1 MRKFLLLF
9 LVVGVLVV
17 GGCGAAAKTQTAA
30 AKDTVTVTTNAKNA
44 ATATNKNAKAATA
57 GKTTTGEAQGTMQ
70 LEVKNNGQTFRVALN
85 KSQAAQDFYK
95 QLPLTV
101 DVKNFSDN
109 EKIFY
114 PPQKLKTQDAVV
126 AHATKG
132 TLAYFIPWGNLT
144 FFYKDYA
151 PVSAD
156 LIEIGKVV
164 SGDADL
170 EKLSGKLEI
179 TAAK

>member
-1 MRKFLLLF
+1 MSMRKFLVLL
-9 LVVGVLVV
+9 LAVGLFVV
-17 GGCGAAAKTQTAA
+17 GGCGGSTAKTTAAPQTAA
-30 AKDTVTVTTNAKNA
+30 TNQ
-44 ATATNKNAKAATA
+44 TATAKAADKDTRE
-57 GKTTTGEAQGTMQ
+57 EAQGTMQ
-70 LEVKNNGQTFRVALN
+70 VEVKNNGRTFRVELN
-85 KSQAAQDFYK
+85 KSKAAQDFYK
-95 QLPLTV
+95 QLPLSV

-114 PPQKLKTQDAVV
+114 PPQKLQTQGAIV
-126 AHATKG
+126 AHVKKG

-151 PVSAD
+151 PVSED

-164 SGDADL
+164 SGDAAL
-170 EKLSGKLEI
+170 EKLAGKLEI

>member
-1 MRKFLLLF
+1 MSKILLLF
-9 LVVGVLVV
+9 LMVSLLVV
-17 GGCGAAAKTQTAA
+17 GGCGGSASKTTVAPNKAAASSQTAN
-30 AKDTVTVTTNAKNA
+30 T
-44 ATATNKNAKAATA
+44 TATVNAT

-85 KSQAAQDFYK
+85 KSQAAKD
-95 QLPLTV
+95 
-101 DVKNFSDN
+101 
-109 EKIFY
+109 FY

-170 EKLSGKLEI
+170 EKLRGKLEI

>member
-1 MRKFLLLF
+1 MSKILLLI
-9 LVVGVLVV
+9 LMVSLLVV
-17 GGCGAAAKTQTAA
+17 GGCGGSASKTTAAPNKAAASSQTAN
-30 AKDTVTVTTNAKNA
+30 T
-44 ATATNKNAKAATA
+44 TATVNAA

-109 EKIFY
+109 EKLFY

>member
-1 MRKFLLLF
+1 MSKILLLI
-9 LVVGVLVV
+9 LMVSLLVV
-17 GGCGAAAKTQTAA
+17 GGCGGSASKTTAAPNKAAASSQTANTTT
-30 AKDTVTVTTNAKNA
+30 TVNA
-44 ATATNKNAKAATA
+44 AS
-57 GKTTTGEAQGTMQ
+57 KTGTGEAQGTMQ

>member
-1 MRKFLLLF
+1 MSKILIIILAFSLLL
-9 LVVGVLVV
+9 V
-17 GGCGAAAKTQTAA
+17 GGCGGSIAKTQAAPDKTTVAGKQAASANNTTA
-30 AKDTVTVTTNAKNA
+30 TTNL
-44 ATATNKNAKAATA
+44 A
-57 GKTTTGEAQGTMQ
+57 GKADAGEAQGTMQ
-70 LEVKNNGQTFRVALN
+70 IEIKNNSRTFRVVLN
-85 KSQAAQDFYK
+85 DSQAARDFYK
-95 QLPLTV
+95 QLPLSV

>member
-1 MRKFLLLF
+1 MRKFLLLI
-9 LVVGVLVV
+9 LTVSLLAV
-17 GGCGAAAKTQTAA
+17 GGCGDAAKTQTAA
-30 AKDTVTVTTNAKNA
+30 AKDTATVTTNAKNA
-44 ATATNKNAKAATA
+44 ATAE
-57 GKTTTGEAQGTMQ
+57 KTITGEAQGTMQ

-85 KSQAAQDFYK
+85 NSQAAQDFYK

>member
-1 MRKFLLLF
+1 MSKILLLI
-9 LVVGVLVV
+9 LMVSLLVV
-17 GGCGAAAKTQTAA
+17 GGCGGSASKTTAAPNKAAASSQTAN
-30 AKDTVTVTTNAKNA
+30 T
-44 ATATNKNAKAATA
+44 TATVNAA
-57 GKTTTGEAQGTMQ
+57 GKTTTGEAHGTMQ

>member
-1 MRKFLLLF
+1 
-9 LVVGVLVV
+9 V
-17 GGCGAAAKTQTAA
+17 AAAMLRKLTTAA
-30 AKDTVTVTTNAKNA
+30 AKDTATVTTNAKNA
-44 ATATNKNAKAATA
+44 ATAE
-57 GKTTTGEAQGTMQ
+57 KTITGEAQGTMQ

-85 KSQAAQDFYK
+85 NSQAAQDFYK

-101 DVKNFSDN
+101 EVKNFSDN

-126 AHATKG
+126 AHATTG

-164 SGDADL
+164 SGGADL
-170 EKLSGKLEI
+170 EKLTGKLEI
-179 TAAK
+179 TAAQ

>member
-1 MRKFLLLF
+1 
-9 LVVGVLVV
+9 
-17 GGCGAAAKTQTAA
+17 
-30 AKDTVTVTTNAKNA
+30 
-44 ATATNKNAKAATA
+44 
-57 GKTTTGEAQGTMQ
+57 MQ
-70 LEVKNNGQTFRVALN
+70 LEVKNNGQTFRVTLN
-85 KSQAAQDFYK
+85 QSPAAQDFYK
-95 QLPLTV
+95 QLPLSV

-132 TLAYFIPWGNLT
+132 TLAYFIPWDNLT

>member
-1 MRKFLLLF
+1 VSL
-9 LVVGVLVV
+9 LVV
-17 GGCGAAAKTQTAA
+17 GGCGDAAKTQTAA
-30 AKDTVTVTTNAKNA
+30 AKDTATVTTNAKNA
-44 ATATNKNAKAATA
+44 ATATNKNAQAATA
-57 GKTTTGEAQGTMQ
+57 EKTITGEAQGTMQ

-85 KSQAAQDFYK
+85 KSPAAQDFYK

-101 DVKNFSDN
+101 EVKNFSDN
-109 EKIFY
+109 EKLFY

-164 SGDADL
+164 SGDANL
-170 EKLSGKLEI
+170 EKLSRKIGNHGGKV
-179 TAAK
+179 KSF

>member
-1 MRKFLLLF
+1 MSKILLLI
-9 LVVGVLVV
+9 LMVSLLVV
-17 GGCGAAAKTQTAA
+17 GGCGGSASKTAA
-30 AKDTVTVTTNAKNA
+30 APNKDPAPSQTANTTTTVNA
-44 ATATNKNAKAATA
+44 A
-57 GKTTTGEAQGTMQ
+57 GKTATGEAQGTMQ

-164 SGDADL
+164 SRDADL